1 MTVPAP
7 IPHPTATCCWCH
19 GPLVKLADIYW
30 CSQVE
35 CRTKQRTYG
44 IGVEVTKGKTK
55 EWQWLYVPT
64 PKQVEMEAPRRP
76 GPSNGSAFN
85 VLGGGQAGPGK
96 SHGARWSMWRKALA
110 LPGYSG
116 LILRN
121 LNTELE
127 RTHIPA
133 FERETAIFKKAGV
146 AVEFLP
152 SASRLKF
159 GNGSLIEFGHMADP
173 TRYLGAEYDDIVADE
188 ASTMNPGDETGPGLF
203 DVAARARST
212 KQIILD
218 AGGPWF
224 RPVTNPGGPSS
235 LMLRQLF
242 IEHAPDYELLPRLR
256 KSYDPAMWVFVEAR
270 LEDNPYL
277 GPGYEDTLAMLNDT
291 RYRQLREGDWY
302 AFAGK
307 FFTQWRESIHVRQ
320 LDCEAGSLQ
329 WIRAIDW
336 GRSAPGCV
344 GWFACL
350 PDGHYHCAAEFKFV
364 DMDIDQ
370 VADAIRLVDM
380 ELGATQIRATIA
392 DPALFNKGQETGESI
407 AETFHRN
414 RIYLT
419 RGNNNRLHGWTRMRE
434 LLRPDPHGV
443 PWLTFAPRCAYLRR
457 TIPALMQDKHD
468 PEDIDTTQD
477 DHGADMVR
485 YFGMSRPA
493 PTRFAPVTLPKNSVG
508 ALAQSLRDALPVAS
522 TRESYAHV

>member
-1 MTVPAP
+1 MTAAP
-7 IPHPTATCCWCH
+7 TAPVEPIAHPTAKCCWCD
-19 GPLVKLADIYW
+19 GALIRVGEIYW
-30 CSQVE
+30 CSTKD
-35 CRTKQRTYG
+35 CRTRQRTYAM
-44 IGVEVTKGKTK
+44 GVEITKGKTK

-64 PKQVEMEAPRRP
+64 PKQVAMESPKRPR
-76 GPSNGSAFN
+76 PSDGSAFN

-133 FERETAIFKKAGV
+133 FERETAIMKKHGIQ
-146 AVEFLP
+146 VEFLP

-159 GNGSLIEFGHMADP
+159 GNGSLVEFGHMADP

-188 ASTMNPGDETGPGLF
+188 ASTMAPGDDTGPGLF

-242 IEHAPDYELLPRLR
+242 IEHAPDFEQLPRLK

-307 FFTQWRESIHVRQ
+307 FFTQWRESLHARDITIAPGSVQWVR
-320 LDCEAGSLQ
+320 S
-329 WIRAIDW
+329 IDW

-344 GWFACL
+344 CWFACL
-350 PDGHYHCAAEFKFV
+350 PDSHYHCAAELKFI
-364 DMDIDQ
+364 DMDVDQ
-370 VADAIRLVDM
+370 VADEIRRIDH

-407 AETFHRN
+407 AETFLRN
-414 RIYLT
+414 RIILT
-419 RGNNNRLHGWTRMRE
+419 RGDNNRIQGWARLRE
-434 LLRPDPHGV
+434 FLRPAPDGV
-443 PWLTFAPRCAYLRR
+443 PWLTIAPRCAYLKR
-457 TIPALMQDKHD
+457 TLPALMQDKNN
-468 PEDIDTTQD
+468 PEDVDTRQD
-477 DHGADMVR
+477 DHGADAVR
-485 YFGMSRPA
+485 YFVRSRPA
-493 PTRFAPVTLPKNSVG
+493 PTRYARPELPKDSVG
-508 ALAQSLRDALPVAS
+508 AMAQSLRDALPMR
-522 TRESYAHV
+522 TAHV